1 MEETTTLE
9 LSSRHQLVDL
19 NKKLVN
25 FKLDFN
31 VVSLNDKEFE
41 AIVIHQSDIN
51 KHDSLDTIQM
61 KTAPKRISGDI
72 IADNNVYEN
81 YFLILRS
88 NEPQNVEIK
97 TFIQEI
103 EPRIQENLEMQQEDV
118 KSEKAVPFYKTR
130 GCWALIAIA
139 LILLGFYLKD
149 HFFKK
154 TSSNVGNT
162 TPSIV
167 QTLNEDVVQP
177 IKENVVT
184 PFVQKLNDTI
194 SNVDGMMN
202 DA

>member
-31 VVSLNDKEFE
+31 VVSLNDKDFE
-41 AIVIHQSDIN
+41 AVVIHQTDIN
-51 KHDSLDTIQM
+51 KHDNLDTIEM
-61 KTAPKRISGDI
+61 KTAPKKISGNI

-97 TFIQEI
+97 TMIQEI
-103 EPRIQENLEMQQEDV
+103 EPRIEENLEMEKDV

-154 TSSNVGNT
+154 TSSNIGNVS
-162 TPSIV
+162 PGIV
-167 QTLNEDVVQP
+167 QSLNEEVVQP
-177 IKENVVT
+177 LKENVVT

-194 SNVDGMMN
+194 SNVDGMIN